1 MIFNTLVKIF
11 LPAADFLMLYI
22 PYFHSGFS
30 STHRKQLPLTQQ
42 LFISYCISMY
52 AFNYCFQ
59 SHINHLNF
67 MTKIYTKIFTGLLI
81 LLANAGAY
89 AQVTVINP
97 ANTTPGLAATYAD
110 LAAAITDLNIQT
122 DITGPVVI
130 TLDAANPQTAPAGGY
145 VINASL
151 PGASA
156 INTVTIN
163 GSNNLITAPTNHTV
177 GALTDAF
184 FKIIGSDFIILQ
196 NFNMQENAAN
206 TITTAASNNMTEFG
220 VALFYLTTTNGA
232 QNCTI
237 QNNSITLNK
246 IYQNTFGIY
255 SNSGHSA
262 TNVSA
267 GVPATTA
274 TGGNS
279 GLKIYGNTISNV
291 NNGIVVMGT
300 NGAAADFN
308 TGIDIGG
315 TSAATGNT
323 ISNYGTITPFSSY
336 FLVSGTLFGVLVRN
350 STAVNVSN
358 NTITSSNGG
367 NSTGTLR
374 GIYMPGFSFTPTG
387 TFTNEFNNNNISI
400 TTGVINGAA
409 QGITIEASAG
419 NATSTT
425 NINGNN
431 FTAVGYSANPA
442 TGVAS
447 VIFSQA
453 PSFTTSISNNTFT
466 NMSSTSTNSF
476 TFISN
481 PITVPVGGSQTISN
495 NAIVTGFTKTGAGGT
510 VTGISSTGA
519 SSGNVTQNWNNNNFS
534 NISVTGATILTFMNN
549 TDGGSVNHNF
559 IGNTFSNITGGTG
572 AVNGI
577 VSNFGGQNAGTG
589 NLISGNTISNIS
601 GGGIITGIAIGSSA
615 TASSTV
621 TGNTIFGLRGT
632 GSASIIGIISGAP
645 IRNNISKNTIY
656 NLETTN
662 VTGAVSGIT
671 VTGGAL
677 HNIVNNRIG
686 DLRAPL
692 ANTSNPVIGISL
704 IGGTTVN
711 VYYNTVHLN
720 ATSAGALFGSS
731 AISTSTTASLTLNN
745 NIFVNNSTPAGAGL
759 VVAYRR
765 TNTTLSTYTN
775 SSDRNLFY
783 AGTPSASNLIH
794 YDGTNAFETLAAY
807 KAMTVP
813 ATLDPRDANSISEN
827 PNFVST
833 TGGSADFL
841 KINTTLPTGIESGGI
856 NIAGITDDFEGQ
868 IRQGNTGY
876 VGAGTAPDLG
886 ADEFEFGSVVP
897 ITVEFFRGAKQQKA
911 NLLDW
916 KISCT
921 STDYATLAVE
931 RSTDG
936 RNFTTINTQRATAL
950 RCQSPFSYT
959 DATANAG
966 VNYYRI
972 KMTDQDGRITYSPL
986 VVITGKAKAFETVS
1000 LYPNPVQ
1007 VNTTLKIAAA
1017 NAGNMQMVI
1026 TDMSGRLMQKQTVR
1040 LQSGSNLISL
1050 KLGSLATGSYQVTLI
1065 DEAGE
1070 KTSIRFV
1077 KQ

>member
-1 MIFNTLVKIF
+1 
-11 LPAADFLMLYI
+11 
-22 PYFHSGFS
+22 
-30 STHRKQLPLTQQ
+30 
-42 LFISYCISMY
+42 
-52 AFNYCFQ
+52 
-59 SHINHLNF
+59 
-67 MTKIYTKIFTGLLI
+67 MTKIYTKIFTGLLL

-89 AQVTVINP
+89 AQVTVTNP
-97 ANTTPGLAATYAD
+97 ANTTPGLSATYAD
-110 LAAAITDLNIQT
+110 LATAITDLNTQT

-130 TLDAANPQTAPAGGY
+130 TLDAANPQTSPAGGY

-156 INTVTIN
+156 TNTVTIS
-163 GSNNLITAPTNHTV
+163 GSNNIITAPTNHTV
-177 GALTDAF
+177 GAINDAF
-184 FKIIGSDFIILQ
+184 FKIIGSDYIILQ
-196 NFNMQENAAN
+196 NFDMQENAAN
-206 TITTAASNNMTEFG
+206 TTTTAASNNMTEFG
-220 VALFYLTTTNGA
+220 VALFYATTTNGA

-262 TNVSA
+262 TSVSS

-274 TGGNS
+274 AGGNS

-291 NNGIVVMGT
+291 NNGMVVMGS
-300 NGAAADFN
+300 NASAADFN

-323 ISNYGTITPFSSY
+323 ISNYGTVVPFSSY

-350 STAVNVSN
+350 STAVNISN
-358 NTITSSNGG
+358 NSITSSNGG
-367 NSTGTLR
+367 NTLGTLR
-374 GIYMPGFSFTPTG
+374 GIYMPSSSFPPTG
-387 TFTNEFNNNNISI
+387 TFTNEINNNTISV
-400 TTGVINGAA
+400 TSGLVNGAS
-409 QGITIEASAG
+409 QGITVEANAS

-442 TGVAS
+442 TGIAS
-447 VIFSQA
+447 VIFSQT

-495 NAIVTGFTKTGAGGT
+495 NAIVTGFSKTSAGGT

-534 NISVTGATILTFMNN
+534 NISVTGATTLTFMNN
-549 TDGGSVNHNF
+549 TDGGIVNHNF
-559 IGNTFSNITGGTG
+559 LDNTFSNITGGTS
-572 AVNGI
+572 AVTGI
-577 VSNFGGQNAGTG
+577 ISNFGGGNGGSG
-589 NLISGNTISNIS
+589 NLLRGNTISNIS
-601 GGGIITGIAIGSSA
+601 SGGTITGIAIGSNA

-621 TGNTIFGLRGT
+621 TGNTIFGLTST
-632 GSASIIGIISGAP
+632 GATAVIGITSGAP
-645 IRNNISKNTIY
+645 ISNNITKNTIY
-656 NLETTN
+656 NVETTN
-662 VTGAVSGIT
+662 ASGTVSGIA

-677 HNIVNNRIG
+677 HNIINNRIG

-692 ANTSNPVIGISL
+692 ANAANPVNGIN
-704 IGGTTVN
+704 ITNGTTVN
-711 VYYNTVHLN
+711 VYFNTVNIN
-720 ATSAGALFGSS
+720 ASSAGALFGSS
-731 AISTSTTASLTLNN
+731 AISSATAPSLTLNN
-745 NIFVNNSTPAGAGL
+745 NIFVNNSTPQGAGL

-765 TNTTLSTYTN
+765 TSTTLSTYTN
-775 SSDRNLFY
+775 TSDRNLFY

-794 YDGTNAFETLAAY
+794 YDGTNAFEILAAY
-807 KAMTVP
+807 MAMTMPEVL
-813 ATLDPRDANSISEN
+813 APRDANSISEN
-827 PNFVST
+827 PNFIST
-833 TGGSADFL
+833 TGGNADFL

-868 IRQGNTGY
+868 IRQGNAGY

-886 ADEFEFGSVVP
+886 AFEFEMGSIVP

-921 STDYATLAVE
+921 GTDYAVLAVE

-936 RNFTTINTQRATAL
+936 RNFTTINTQQATAL

-972 KMTDQDGRITYSPL
+972 KMTDQDGRSTYSPL

-1007 VNTTLKIAAA
+1007 TNTTLKIATA

-1040 LQSGSNLISL
+1040 LQSGSNIISL

>member
-1 MIFNTLVKIF
+1 
-11 LPAADFLMLYI
+11 
-22 PYFHSGFS
+22 
-30 STHRKQLPLTQQ
+30 
-42 LFISYCISMY
+42 
-52 AFNYCFQ
+52 
-59 SHINHLNF
+59 
-67 MTKIYTKIFTGLLI
+67 MTKIYTKIFTGLLL

-89 AQVTVINP
+89 AQVTVTNP
-97 ANTTPGLAATYAD
+97 ANTLPGLSATYAD

-145 VINASL
+145 VINAAL
-151 PGASA
+151 TGASA
-156 INTVTIN
+156 TNTVTIS
-163 GSNNLITAPTNHTV
+163 GSNNIITAPTSHTV

-196 NFNMQENAAN
+196 NFDMQENAAN
-206 TITTAASNNMTEFG
+206 TTTAAASNNMTEWG
-220 VALFYLTTTNGA
+220 VALFYATTTNGA

-237 QNNSITLNK
+237 QNNTITLNK

-255 SNSGHSA
+255 SNSGHNA
-262 TNVSA
+262 TSISSGGA
-267 GVPATTA
+267 ATTA
-274 TGGNS
+274 AGGNS

-291 NNGIVVMGT
+291 NNGIVVMGS
-300 NGAAADFN
+300 NVSAADFN

-323 ISNYGTITPFSSY
+323 ISNYGTTSAFSGY

-350 STAVNVSN
+350 STAVNISN
-358 NTITSSNGG
+358 NSITSSNGG
-367 NSTGTLR
+367 NTLGTLR
-374 GIYMPGFSFTPTG
+374 GIYMPSSSFTPTG
-387 TFTNEFNNNNISI
+387 TFTNEINNNTISV
-400 TTGVINGAA
+400 TSGLINGAS
-409 QGITIEASAG
+409 QGITVEATAS

-447 VIFSQA
+447 VIFSQTA
-453 PSFTTSISNNTFT
+453 CFTTSISNNTFT

-495 NAIVTGFTKTGAGGT
+495 NNIVTGFTKTGAGGT
-510 VTGISSTGA
+510 VTGISSTGG

-534 NISVTGATILTFMNN
+534 NISVTGATTLTFMNN

-577 VSNFGGQNAGTG
+577 SSNFGGQNAGTG

-601 GGGIITGIAIGSSA
+601 SGSTIVGISIGSSA

-621 TGNTIFGLRGT
+621 TGNNIFALTST
-632 GSASIIGIISGAP
+632 GAAAVIGITSGAP

-662 VTGAVSGIT
+662 AAGTVSGIA

-686 DLRAPL
+686 DFRAPL
-692 ANTSNPVIGISL
+692 ANASNPVNGIN
-704 IGGTTVN
+704 ITNGTTVN
-711 VYYNTVHLN
+711 VYFNTVNIN
-720 ATSAGALFGSS
+720 ASSTGALFGSS
-731 AISTSTTASLTLNN
+731 AISTSTTPALTLNN
-745 NIFVNNSTPAGAGL
+745 NIFVNNSTPSGAGL

-765 TNTTLSTYTN
+765 NSTTLSSYTN
-775 SSDRNLFY
+775 TSDRNLFY

-813 ATLDPRDANSISEN
+813 DVMAPRDANSISEN

-841 KINTTLPTGIESGGI
+841 KINSTLPTGIESAGI

-868 IRQGNTGY
+868 IRQGNAGY

-886 ADEFEFGSVVP
+886 AFEFEMGSIVP
-897 ITVEFFRGAKQQKA
+897 ITVEFFRGAKQQNA
-911 NLLDW
+911 NQLDW

-921 STDYATLAVE
+921 STDYAVITVE

-1007 VNTTLKIAAA
+1007 TNTTLKIAAA